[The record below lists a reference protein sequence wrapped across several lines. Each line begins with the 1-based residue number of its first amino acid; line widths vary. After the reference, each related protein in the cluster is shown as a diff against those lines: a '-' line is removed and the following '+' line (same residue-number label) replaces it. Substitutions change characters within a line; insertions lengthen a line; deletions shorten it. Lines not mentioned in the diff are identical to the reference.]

1 MAECAG
7 DEQICLAFQ
16 GGSLNDAGWRV
27 FLRLHGCDIDG
38 KTSLSERGHKAV
50 SRAFVNLLIIGDG
63 NQDDTRDLFQ
73 QQSGAC
79 QCPRDSGSSIP
90 GDANSLDP
98 AAEIIRG
105 KSRSGLPLSNS
116 TLSISGL
123 ISSDAFKM
131 ERSYAR
137 ESSARVCATNGSL
150 AGSIL
155 TSGILVVKPAFW

>member
-16 GGSLNDAGWRV
+16 
-27 FLRLHGCDIDG
+27 
-38 KTSLSERGHKAV
+38 E
-50 SRAFVNLLIIGDG
+50 
-63 NQDDTRDLFQ
+63 
-73 QQSGAC
+73 
-79 QCPRDSGSSIP
+79 
-90 GDANSLDP
+90 
-98 AAEIIRG
+98 
-105 KSRSGLPLSNS
+105 SRSGLPLSNS